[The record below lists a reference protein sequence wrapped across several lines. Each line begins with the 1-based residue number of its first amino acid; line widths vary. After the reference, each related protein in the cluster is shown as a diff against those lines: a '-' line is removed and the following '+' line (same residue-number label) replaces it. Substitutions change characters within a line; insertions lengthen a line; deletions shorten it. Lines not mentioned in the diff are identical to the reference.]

1 MSKSTADPRNAHA
14 TDPALPERAGMDGA
28 AGARRAEARRA
39 DPHDRRRRD
48 GAVGDAHESH
58 GSPASEG
65 GYLGILHRFVRD
77 TRPELSESETIR
89 EVRRLYWGEREGPRP
104 PNEQR
109 ERERIARRAVRE
121 LRRDGC

>member
-14 TDPALPERAGMDGA
+14 TDAALPERAGTDDA
-28 AGARRAEARRA
+28 DGARRAGA
-39 DPHDRRRRD
+39 HDRGRRD
-48 GAVGDAHESH
+48 GTMGDAHKNH
-58 GSPASEG
+58 GSLASEG
-65 GYLGILHRFVRD
+65 GYLRMLHRFVRD

-121 LRRDGC
+121 LPRT

>member
-1 MSKSTADPRNAHA
+1 MSKSTTDPRNAHS
-14 TDPALPERAGMDGA
+14 TDPALPEWAGTDDA
-28 AGARRAEARRA
+28 DGARRAG
-39 DPHDRRRRD
+39 PHDRGRRD
-48 GAVGDAHESH
+48 GAMGDAHENH

-89 EVRRLYWGEREGPRP
+89 EVRRLYWGEREGLRP

-121 LRRDGC
+121 LRRHGC

>member
-1 MSKSTADPRNAHA
+1 MSKSIADPRNAHA
-14 TDPALPERAGMDGA
+14 TDPALPERAGTDGA
-28 AGARRAEARRA
+28 AGARRAEARYAGPYERGC
-39 DPHDRRRRD
+39 RD
-48 GAVGDAHESH
+48 GAMTDAHENH

-77 TRPELSESETIR
+77 TRPELSESETVR

-109 ERERIARRAVRE
+109 ERERIARHAVRE

>member
-14 TDPALPERAGMDGA
+14 TDPVLPEWAGPDDA
-28 AGARRAEARRA
+28 AGARRA
-39 DPHDRRRRD
+39 DPHDRGRRD
-48 GAVGDAHESH
+48 GAMGDAHENH
-58 GSPASEG
+58 GSLASEG
-65 GYLGILHRFVRD
+65 GYLGMLHRFVRD

-121 LRRDGC
+121 LRCDGC

>member
-1 MSKSTADPRNAHA
+1 MSKSTTDLRNAHA
-14 TDPALPERAGMDGA
+14 TDPALPERAGTDGA
-28 AGARRAEARRA
+28 DGARRV
-39 DPHDRRRRD
+39 DPHDRGRRD
-48 GAVGDAHESH
+48 GAMGDAHENH
-58 GSPASEG
+58 GSLASEG

>member
-1 MSKSTADPRNAHA
+1 MSKSTTDPRNAHA
-14 TDPALPERAGMDGA
+14 TDPALPEWTGPDDAD
-28 AGARRAEARRA
+28 GARRAGTHNPEC
-39 DPHDRRRRD
+39 RD
-48 GAVGDAHESH
+48 GAMAEAHENH
-58 GSPASEG
+58 GSLASEG
-65 GYLGILHRFVRD
+65 GYLGMLHRFVRD
-77 TRPELSESETIR
+77 TRPEFSESETIR

>member
-1 MSKSTADPRNAHA
+1 MSKSTTDPRNAHA
-14 TDPALPERAGMDGA
+14 TDPALPERAGTDGA
-28 AGARRAEARRA
+28 DGARHAG
-39 DPHDRRRRD
+39 PHDRGHRD
-48 GAVGDAHESH
+48 GVVADAHENH

-65 GYLGILHRFVRD
+65 GYLGMLHRFVRD
-77 TRPELSESETIR
+77 TRPELSESETVR

>member
-1 MSKSTADPRNAHA
+1 MSKSTTDPRNAHS
-14 TDPALPERAGMDGA
+14 TDPALPEWAGPDDA

-39 DPHDRRRRD
+39 GPHDRGRLD
-48 GAVGDAHESH
+48 GVVANAHENH
-58 GSPASEG
+58 GRPRLGRGLPGDTAPFRTRHPA
-65 GYLGILHRFVRD
+65 
-77 TRPELSESETIR
+77 ELSESETIR